1 MTSVNTIYKNESTAE
16 LAGKYKR
23 QKFINHLMKVGNK
36 ILAYLVMIGFTFF
49 TMIPLIWMIL
59 CSFKTNGENLSY
71 PPTILPQKFT
81 IEHYQLLF
89 KQTSFLIWFKNSFIV
104 TIATTLIAIVIS
116 AMGSYAFSRF
126 RNKFFE
132 LFSRLVLFAYMIPT
146 VLMVIPVFIIIH
158 TLDQSNKLT
167 GLVIVYNAFL
177 IPYGLWTL
185 RSYFAGV
192 PHEIEEAAL
201 LDGCSRWQ
209 AFTIIVLPQV
219 IPGIISTV
227 IFSFTVC
234 WNEYLYASVLLW
246 SSANQTLSAG
256 VATFMG
262 GDAPASWGLL
272 MAAGVMVTMPVIV
285 LFSMLQKY
293 WVAGIGAGAVKG

>member
-1 MTSVNTIYKNESTAE
+1 MTSENAVNKNKSAQE
-16 LAGKYKR
+16 LLGRYKR
-23 QKFINHLMKVGNK
+23 QKFINRLMKIGNK
-36 ILAYLVMIGFTFF
+36 ILAYVVMIGFTFI

-71 PPTILPQKFT
+71 PPTIFPQKFT
-81 IEHYQLLF
+81 LEHYQLLF

-104 TIATTLIAIVIS
+104 TISTTFIAIVIS

-158 TLDQSNKLT
+158 ALDQSNKLT

-185 RSYFAGV
+185 RSYFAGI

-227 IFSFTVC
+227 LFSFTVC
-234 WNEYLYASVLLW
+234 WNEYLYATVLLW

-285 LFSMLQKY
+285 LFSLLQKY
-293 WVAGIGAGAVKG
+293 WVAGLGAGAVKG

>member
-1 MTSVNTIYKNESTAE
+1 MASVNRTSESKKFFE
-16 LAGKYKR
+16 LSKRYKR
-23 QKFINHLMKVGNK
+23 QKSINYFLKVGNK
-36 ILAYLVMIGFTFF
+36 AFAYALMIGFTFI

-59 CSFKTNGENLSY
+59 CSLKTNGENLSY
-71 PPTILPQKFT
+71 PPTILPQKITF
-81 IEHYQLLF
+81 EHYLILF

-104 TIATTLIAIVIS
+104 TIATTIIAIVIS

-132 LFSRLVLFAYMIPT
+132 IFSRLILFAYMVPT

-158 TLDQSNKLT
+158 SLKLSNSLY

-185 RSYFAGV
+185 RSYFCGI
-192 PHEIEEAAL
+192 PHEIEEASL
-201 LDGCSRWQ
+201 LDGCTRWQ
-209 AFTIIVLPQV
+209 AFTIVVLPQV
-219 IPGIISTV
+219 IPGIISTAL
-227 IFSFTVC
+227 FSFTVC
-234 WNEYLYASVLLW
+234 WNEYLYATFLLW

-262 GDAPASWGLL
+262 GNAPSSWGLL
-272 MAAGVMVTMPVIV
+272 MAAGVLVTLPVVI
-285 LFSMLQKY
+285 LFTFLQKY
-293 WVAGIGAGAVKG
+293 WVAGLGAGAVKG

>member
-1 MTSVNTIYKNESTAE
+1 MASLTTGYKKEINSD
-16 LAGKYKR
+16 LIKKYKR
-23 QKFINHLMKVGNK
+23 QRIINRFLKRGNRILMYV
-36 ILAYLVMIGFTFF
+36 VMIGFTFI

-71 PPTILPQKFT
+71 PPTILPQKLT
-81 IEHYQLLF
+81 LEHYQLLF
-89 KQTSFLIWFKNSFIV
+89 KQTSFLIWFKNSFVV
-104 TIATTLIAIVIS
+104 TVATTFIAIVIS

-126 RNKFFE
+126 RNKFFD

-146 VLMVIPVFIIIH
+146 VLMIIPVFIIIH
-158 TLDQSNKLT
+158 SLDQSNKLS
-167 GLVIVYNAFL
+167 GLVIVYNALL

-185 RSYFAGV
+185 RSYFAGI

-201 LDGCSRWQ
+201 LDGCTRWQ
-209 AFTIIVLPQV
+209 ALTIIVLPQV
-219 IPGIISTV
+219 IPGIISTAL
-227 IFSFTVC
+227 FSFTVC
-234 WNEYLYASVLLW
+234 WNEYLYATVLLW

-272 MAAGVMVTMPVIV
+272 MAAGVMVTMPVIM
-285 LFSMLQKY
+285 LFSFLQKY
-293 WVAGIGAGAVKG
+293 WVAGLGAGAVKG